1 MEEKIMQNHKEL
13 NVITLSDHA
22 AFEKSEL
29 FEADKT
35 DLAYRDKDMDFIE
48 TLFRFLGDKRHIV
61 FSFVRMKLDRQR
73 RTFFSREL
81 KMCESLRQEGRC
93 VKKYIG
99 HLKVNDAKALLMSLP
114 DMLPGKI
121 EALTYHR
128 EDMPENRL
136 MKFAK
141 TFGLSDEDALFC
153 MLFFLMTR
161 EDIGGADTLNM
172 GRAI

>member
-1 MEEKIMQNHKEL
+1 MQNYKEI
-13 NVITLSDHA
+13 NVITLSDHK
-22 AFEKSEL
+22 AFEKNEL
-29 FEADKT
+29 IEGDKT

-48 TLFRFLGDKRHIV
+48 TLFRFLGDKRHAV
-61 FSFVRMKLDRQR
+61 MSFIRMKLDRQR
-73 RTFFSREL
+73 RIFFINEL
-81 KMCESLRQEGRC
+81 KLCEDLRQESRC

-114 DMLPGKI
+114 DMMPGKI
-121 EALTYHR
+121 EALTFHG
-128 EDMPENRL
+128 EDLPKNRL

-161 EDIGGADTLNM
+161 DSSGTSETVNM

>member
-1 MEEKIMQNHKEL
+1 MQNHKEL

-22 AFEKSEL
+22 TFEKNEL
-29 FEADKT
+29 PATVKT
-35 DLAYRDKDMDFIE
+35 QSAHRDKDMDFIE

-61 FSFVRMKLDRQR
+61 LSFVRMKLDRQR
-73 RTFFSREL
+73 RAFFNREL
-81 KMCESLRQEGRC
+81 QMCESLRQEGRC

-121 EALTYHR
+121 EALTYHG

-141 TFGLSDEDALFC
+141 TFGLSDDDALFC

-161 EDIGGADTLNM
+161 EDLGVTGTLSM
-172 GRAI
+172 DRAI